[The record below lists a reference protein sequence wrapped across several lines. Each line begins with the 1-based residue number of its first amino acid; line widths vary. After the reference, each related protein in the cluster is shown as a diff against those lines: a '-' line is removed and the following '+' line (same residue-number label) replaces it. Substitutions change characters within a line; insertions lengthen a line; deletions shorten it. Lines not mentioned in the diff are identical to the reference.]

1 MMRRLTS
8 HLTYA
13 NVVSTLC
20 LFVLLGGGA
29 WAATKIAK
37 NSVGAKQIKKNAVRT
52 AEIKANAVKGGE
64 LADGSVSTIELADSA
79 VVSSKVGDGS
89 LRAED
94 LAPPEPW
101 RIVGPGSTTQNRC
114 SDPVDTSVFCSEP
127 PGFPGTPWVPWRNW
141 GGGYATAAFYKDQL
155 GIVHLRGLAAHS
167 NSASGSPIVRPI
179 FRLPAG
185 YRPESNRLFTS
196 NGRDQVGGLEVA
208 VGRIDIHPDGLVLFS
223 NDCNDNLSDCS
234 ATGPFVT
241 LDGISFRPDE

>member
-1 MMRRLTS
+1 MLSKIRG

-29 WAATKIAK
+29 WAATKLAK
-37 NSVGAKQIKKNAVRT
+37 NSVGAKQIKKNAVKA
-52 AEIKANAVKGGE
+52 AEIKANSVKTAE
-64 LADGSVSTIELADSA
+64 LADGSVSTLKLADGA

-94 LAPPEPW
+94 LALPEPW
-101 RIVGPGSTTQNRC
+101 HEVGPGSDTEDLC
-114 SDPVDTSVFCSEP
+114 SDPANTAVFCSKP
-127 PGFPGTPWVPWRNW
+127 PLAIFAPWSPWENW
-141 GGGYATAAFYKDQL
+141 GSGYATAAFYKDQL
-155 GIVHLRGLAAHS
+155 GIVHLRGLVAEA
-167 NSASGSPIVRPI
+167 NQASSSPIVRSI

-185 YRPESNRLFTS
+185 YRPDSRRLFTT
-196 NGRDQVGGLEVA
+196 NGRDAVGGLEVA
-208 VGRIDIHPDGLVLFS
+208 VGRIDIHADGLVEFM
-223 NDCNDNLSDCS
+223 NDCNGGLSDCS